1 MNNELRL
8 DRTAFAALSFEDAD
22 QSISQFHEHAWKER
36 LLIANR
42 LTAIAYNFPLNDP
55 PRMDKT
61 HFEIHQHNG

>member
-1 MNNELRL
+1 MDNELRL

-22 QSISQFHEHAWKER
+22 KSISRFHEHTWKER

-42 LTAIAYNFPLNDP
+42 LIAITYNFPLNDP

>member
-8 DRTAFAALSFEDAD
+8 DRTAFAALSFEDANK
-22 QSISQFHEHAWKER
+22 SISQFHEHTWKER

>member
-1 MNNELRL
+1 MDNEYRL
-8 DRTAFAALSFEDAD
+8 DRTAFASLSFEEAD
-22 QSISQFHEHAWKER
+22 KSISSFHTHTWQER

-42 LTAIAYNFPLNDP
+42 LIAIAYNFPLNDP

>member
-22 QSISQFHEHAWKER
+22 KSISQFHEHTWKER

>member
-1 MNNELRL
+1 MDKDFRL

-22 QSISQFHEHAWKER
+22 KSISRFHDHTWKER

-42 LTAIAYNFPLNDP
+42 LIAAAYNYPLDNP
-55 PRMDKT
+55 PKMDKT